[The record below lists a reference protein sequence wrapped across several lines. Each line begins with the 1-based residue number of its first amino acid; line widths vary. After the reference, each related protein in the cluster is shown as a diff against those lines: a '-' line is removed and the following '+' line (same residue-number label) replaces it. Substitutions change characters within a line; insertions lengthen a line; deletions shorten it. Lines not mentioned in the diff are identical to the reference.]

1 MSSFKNIICFC
12 IAIFSAL
19 TPCFVYAQLKDT
31 TVNSLP
37 QKNKDIFKTLIKS
50 VTRSGI
56 DSSMQANV
64 LNNKN
69 EAAFL
74 PYEGKG
80 IRNIIITQF
89 GFEKILTDTSKKI
102 RYFGKK
108 IIAGLH
114 RNTKEWVIRDNLFIK
129 EKTALNATLVG
140 DNERYLRSLE
150 YIHDARILVD
160 TIPGKPD
167 SVDLVVI
174 TKDFLSITA
183 ELNDASTDRFKM
195 KIGDANL
202 MGIGQKLQVTA
213 LLEKKRGPDY
223 GYEVLYRKNSIAST
237 FINASVGFTTIN
249 PDLAYG
255 TGDEHAW
262 HAKLERPLVS
272 QYLHFAGAILVGN
285 NQTFNNY
292 MKPDSIFYNYHYNTF
307 DGWIGYNLGVRKLLF
322 FKHIKNRQFISLRYF
337 RNRFIEVPYQV
348 KDQFNF
354 IFNDRQA
361 MLAQFTFFSQT
372 FYKANYIYGFGITE
386 DIPYGYNIALTS
398 GWYKQLNLERF
409 YTGVDANRYIVT
421 YRGNVMQ
428 YFLRTGTFFN
438 KGKFQDAAVLAGI
451 SMFSRVFSH
460 KNLRIRQYL
469 RLSYTK
475 QFNRIGLEPLG
486 INNTFGLR
494 YFRIDSV
501 SGNQRISLHTESFF
515 FLKYKLLGF
524 KFAPFVF
531 GDAALLT
538 PKFESL
544 SKTGFYYGLG
554 GGLRIRNENVILGT
568 IELRF
573 IYFPRNSQQSNV
585 FKLTFN
591 SNIRFRYNS
600 NYVKAPDIIQLNSDY
615 NNSIY

>member
-1 MSSFKNIICFC
+1 
-12 IAIFSAL
+12 
-19 TPCFVYAQLKDT
+19 
-31 TVNSLP
+31 
-37 QKNKDIFKTLIKS
+37 
-50 VTRSGI
+50 
-56 DSSMQANV
+56 
-64 LNNKN
+64 
-69 EAAFL
+69 
-74 PYEGKG
+74 
-80 IRNIIITQF
+80 
-89 GFEKILTDTSKKI
+89 
-102 RYFGKK
+102 
-108 IIAGLH
+108 
-114 RNTKEWVIRDNLFIK
+114 
-129 EKTALNATLVG
+129 
-140 DNERYLRSLE
+140 
-150 YIHDARILVD
+150 
-160 TIPGKPD
+160 
-167 SVDLVVI
+167 
-174 TKDFLSITA
+174 
-183 ELNDASTDRFKM
+183 
-195 KIGDANL
+195 
-202 MGIGQKLQVTA
+202 
-213 LLEKKRGPDY
+213 
-223 GYEVLYRKNSIAST
+223 
-237 FINASVGFTTIN
+237 
-249 PDLAYG
+249 
-255 TGDEHAW
+255 
-262 HAKLERPLVS
+262 
-272 QYLHFAGAILVGN
+272 
-285 NQTFNNY
+285 
-292 MKPDSIFYNYHYNTF
+292 
-307 DGWIGYNLGVRKLLF
+307 
-322 FKHIKNRQFISLRYF
+322 
-337 RNRFIEVPYQV
+337 
-348 KDQFNF
+348 
-354 IFNDRQA
+354 

-451 SMFSRVFSH
+451 SMFSRVFFH